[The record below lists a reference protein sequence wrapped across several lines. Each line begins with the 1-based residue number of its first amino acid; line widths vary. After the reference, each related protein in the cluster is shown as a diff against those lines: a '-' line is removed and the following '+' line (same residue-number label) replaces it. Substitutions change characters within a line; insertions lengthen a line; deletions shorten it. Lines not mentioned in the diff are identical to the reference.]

1 MFKKGFS
8 KSWKKVLGFL
18 SGKDDVRA
26 GIFLS
31 ALPFLLVKIFTSCA
45 LTKAKT
51 YPNPVS

>member
-26 GIFLS
+26 GIFFIG
-31 ALPFLLVKIFTSCA
+31 APVFIGENFHFLCA
-45 LTKAKT
+45 YQSKDI
-51 YPNPVS
+51 P